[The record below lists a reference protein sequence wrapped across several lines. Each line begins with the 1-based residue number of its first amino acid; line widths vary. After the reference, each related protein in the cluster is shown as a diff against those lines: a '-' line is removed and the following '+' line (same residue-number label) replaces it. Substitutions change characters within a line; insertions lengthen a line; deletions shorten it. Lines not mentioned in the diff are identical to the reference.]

1 MERSPIEDRFTLPEG
16 RRACRNEDFQVSTRE
31 YKRLRN
37 FEKDQSGPTFASVDS
52 DELRGNI
59 AVAHIQ
65 HDIGE
70 AFKRI
75 KVTKGKGL
83 PKAAKASSLREHDVE
98 KGTQDRI
105 EKIGRKIVDT
115 IILDF
120 KRGYTVDNFLNGD
133 VPWEGS
139 PLEVNNIQVPSMGWA
154 DDGDPN
160 APQSPSEDR
169 RENFLY
175 KLQCFVERE
184 VGGRMEELLKI
195 EFNGESIWDNWAIKV
210 NLNHGSCSS
219 RSVHADVFFAE
230 IEKGEG

>member
-16 RRACRNEDFQVSTRE
+16 RRACRNKDFQVSTRE
-31 YKRLRN
+31 YERLRDL
-37 FEKDQSGPTFASVDS
+37 EESRSGFMSATVDP
-52 DELRGNI
+52 DELRGE
-59 AVAHIQ
+59 
-65 HDIGE
+65 IGE
-70 AFKRI
+70 ALERVVVERG
-75 KVTKGKGL
+75 KVN
-83 PKAAKASSLREHDVE
+83 KAAKASSLREHDVE
-98 KGTQDRI
+98 KGSQDRI

-195 EFNGESIWDNWAIKV
+195 EFNGESIWDNLAIKV